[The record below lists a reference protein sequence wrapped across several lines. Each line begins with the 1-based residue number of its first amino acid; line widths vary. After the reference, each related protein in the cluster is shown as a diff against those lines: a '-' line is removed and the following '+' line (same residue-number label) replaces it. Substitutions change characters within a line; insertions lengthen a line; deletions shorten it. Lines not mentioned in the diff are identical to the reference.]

1 MVEKH
6 KNAIKPSMYCP
17 RCGHAYGLDIKN
29 CPKDGEFLLEIK
41 KSKSEL
47 CGEVVDGRFKVLREL
62 GAGGMGAVYEALQL
76 SVERK
81 VALKTTH
88 MGWNEDALLVERFMR
103 EAKLSSQ
110 LNHPNIV
117 SIIDFGRTSA
127 GLLYLA
133 MELVAGE
140 SLAAILRKKAPLK
153 VEEAIAIAVGILD
166 GLSAAHGQGILHRDL
181 KPANIMISDF
191 YEGKPRVKI
200 LDFGIAKLLH
210 DEEQALTQAGQ
221 VVGTP
226 RYLAPEALRGAA
238 LDERGD
244 LFSVG
249 VILYMMLCGRYPYG
263 SGANPVQFLQL
274 TQPPEPLPEHV
285 PNVLG
290 NLVMN
295 LLEHDAEQRIG
306 SAQLC
311 KENLEV
317 IAERQSWG
325 GLDVQAPVLA
335 EPQDGRFPGKKDEGV
350 GKKASFSWLA
360 LIAWLVFF
368 LGFVKSGHWLYN
380 KVVALP
386 KAEQSTTVDSQQM
399 VEEAP
404 APELVPVPDPAP
416 TPTPA
421 PKVRSKAPAT
431 SKVPRNEGKG
441 RQGNALS
448 DSVQDPVKQESKS
461 VVKALEV
468 EEAVGLEE
476 EEKESFIV
484 P

>member
-210 DEEQALTQAGQ
+210 DEEQALTQAG
-221 VVGTP
+221 
-226 RYLAPEALRGAA
+226 
-238 LDERGD
+238 
-244 LFSVG
+244 
-249 VILYMMLCGRYPYG
+249 
-263 SGANPVQFLQL
+263 
-274 TQPPEPLPEHV
+274 
-285 PNVLG
+285 
-290 NLVMN
+290 
-295 LLEHDAEQRIG
+295 
-306 SAQLC
+306 
-311 KENLEV
+311 
-317 IAERQSWG
+317 
-325 GLDVQAPVLA
+325 
-335 EPQDGRFPGKKDEGV
+335 
-350 GKKASFSWLA
+350 
-360 LIAWLVFF
+360 
-368 LGFVKSGHWLYN
+368 
-380 KVVALP
+380 
-386 KAEQSTTVDSQQM
+386 
-399 VEEAP
+399 
-404 APELVPVPDPAP
+404 
-416 TPTPA
+416 
-421 PKVRSKAPAT
+421 
-431 SKVPRNEGKG
+431 
-441 RQGNALS
+441 
-448 DSVQDPVKQESKS
+448 
-461 VVKALEV
+461 
-468 EEAVGLEE
+468 
-476 EEKESFIV
+476 
-484 P
+484 